1 MNDFYLL
8 LNFIFYVKKYKI
20 LYSLKLGVNF
30 IDVDILRFLMIVI
43 SNLKGFFL
51 CVIILNS
58 IFKGFWSK
66 IDD

>member
-8 LNFIFYVKKYKI
+8 LNFIFNVKKYKV

-30 IDVDILRFLMIVI
+30 IDVDILRFLIIVI

>member
-8 LNFIFYVKKYKI
+8 LNFIFYVKKYKV